1 MCDILIERRNTMFA
15 EWWNMLDAASQVFYC
30 IAIPATLVLV
40 IQTVMLFIGLGEA
53 ADGVD
58 GIDGADDIGELG
70 ADSSAD
76 AHDLSDF
83 DGLRVF
89 TIRGIV
95 AFFVVFGWV
104 GIAMRSSGVGL
115 GITIPVALVCGF
127 AVMVGIAYLLR
138 AVMKLRG
145 SGNIDNQNA
154 IGKACKVHLT
164 VPGERSGQGKVHL
177 MLQGSYVE
185 RDAVTD
191 QPEAIP
197 TGSEAVVVG
206 VSGQTTLVIEKK

>member
-1 MCDILIERRNTMFA
+1 MFA
-15 EWWNMLDAASQVFYC
+15 QWWNLLDVSTQIFYC
-30 IAIPATLVLV
+30 MAIPATLVLV
-40 IQTVMLFIGLGEA
+40 IQTVMLFLGLGEA
-53 ADGVD
+53 ADG
-58 GIDGADDIGELG
+58 ADDIGADVLPDEVDAGDGIFG
-70 ADSSAD
+70 ADSTAD

-104 GIAMRSSGVGL
+104 GVAMRSSGVSL
-115 GITIPVALVCGF
+115 LVTVPVALVSGI

-145 SGNIDNQNA
+145 DGNLDNRNA
-154 IGKACKVHLT
+154 VGTSCKVHLT
-164 VPGERSGQGKVHL
+164 VPPERSGQGKVHL

-191 QPEAIP
+191 QSEPIP

-206 VSGQTTLVIEKK
+206 VSGQTSLVIEKK

>member
-1 MCDILIERRNTMFA
+1 MFTQ
-15 EWWNMLDAASQVFYC
+15 WWNLLDAASQVFYC

-53 ADGVD
+53 FDGA
-58 GIDGADDIGELG
+58 DGADDIGELG

-89 TIRGIV
+89 TVRGIV

-104 GIAMRSSGVGL
+104 GIAMRSSDVSL
-115 GITIPVALVCGF
+115 GITVSVALAAGF

-145 SGNIDNQNA
+145 DGNIDNKNA
-154 IGKACKVHLT
+154 VGVPCKVHLT

-191 QPEAIP
+191 QSEAIV

>member
-1 MCDILIERRNTMFA
+1 MFA
-15 EWWNMLDAASQVFYC
+15 QWWNMLDGATQVFYC
-30 IAIPATLVLV
+30 IAIPATLVLL

-53 ADGVD
+53 LDGADGVD
-58 GIDGADDIGELG
+58 DIGEIG
-70 ADSSAD
+70 ADSAAD
-76 AHDLSDF
+76 AADLSDF

-89 TIRGIV
+89 TVRGIV

-104 GIAMRSSGVGL
+104 GIAMRSSDVSL
-115 GITIPVALVCGF
+115 AVTIPVALAAGV
-127 AVMVGIAYLLR
+127 AMMIGIAYLLR

-145 SGNIDNQNA
+145 DGNIDNRNA
-154 IGKACKVHLT
+154 VGVPCKVHLT
-164 VPGERSGQGKVHL
+164 VPAERAGQGKVHL

-191 QPEAIP
+191 QPDAIP

-206 VSGQTTLVIEKK
+206 LSGQTTLVIEKK

>member
-1 MCDILIERRNTMFA
+1 MFA
-15 EWWNMLDAASQVFYC
+15 EWWNLLDAASQVFYC
-30 IAIPATLVLV
+30 IAIPSTLVLV
-40 IQTVMLFIGLGEA
+40 IQTVMLFIGLGEVG
-53 ADGVD
+53 DGAD
-58 GIDGADDIGELG
+58 GIDGIDEIGELG

-76 AHDLSDF
+76 VHDLSDF
-83 DGLRVF
+83 DGLRVI
-89 TIRGIV
+89 TVRGII

-104 GIAMRSSGVGL
+104 GIAMRASDVSLAV
-115 GITIPVALVCGF
+115 TIPVALVCGA

-145 SGNIDNQNA
+145 DGNIDNRNA
-154 IGKACKVHLT
+154 VGVPCKVHLT
-164 VPGERSGQGKVHL
+164 VPSGRSGQGKVHL

-191 QPEAIP
+191 QSEPIP
-197 TGSEAVVVG
+197 TGCEAVVVG